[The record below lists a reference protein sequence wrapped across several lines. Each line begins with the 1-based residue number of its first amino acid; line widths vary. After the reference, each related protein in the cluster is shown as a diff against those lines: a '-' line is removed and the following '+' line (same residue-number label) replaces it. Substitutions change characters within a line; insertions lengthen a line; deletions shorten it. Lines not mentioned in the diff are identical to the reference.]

1 MHFDEFISVKGIRA
15 QGNQLSSHKIKQVNS
30 MSPIDYVPPIE
41 IPHDEVEVVNDEEIN
56 EEGSSNQATLF

>member
-1 MHFDEFISVKGIRA
+1 
-15 QGNQLSSHKIKQVNS
+15 

-41 IPHDEVEVVNDEEIN
+41 IPQDEVEVVNDEEIN